1 MSLLKIVKLSD
12 APSDSGTARG
22 NKKAGTRQNPV
33 YSSMDDYT
41 AKFDWMTPTSGGIGT
56 TYYQGLVTVPEPA
69 SLLFLGLGLIGLPVV
84 KRIKKKLSA

>member
-1 MSLLKIVKLSD
+1 
-12 APSDSGTARG
+12 
-22 NKKAGTRQNPV
+22 
-33 YSSMDDYT
+33 MDDYT